1 MKRLL
6 YYPLCAIL
14 CVSMVSAALPVN
26 VIAEEIQPQDTA
38 TDQVDSGAADASDNA
53 KSDDANSGEINNELD
68 SGESDS
74 VNPAFT
80 QSISQTSLTS
90 GLSFD
95 AGQAAMPATSGYQH
109 SDSATSGG
117 VTLTVEWN
125 DPVLGQPTTFHVSA
139 TGGSGAYQY
148 RMDAPSYS
156 SPNENSYEAV
166 ADPTRGEWLSYTQEC
181 TSNDF
186 EFTMKAS
193 GTYNFRFYL
202 MDKPSGVYYM
212 RTSTYIQVSDD
223 AHPSVSSIVNDA
235 VSLAKTKTDG
245 SDYAMALY
253 LHDWLLDQLEYDH
266 SLEYS
271 SAESALTRG
280 LGTCQAYESAYSKLL
295 TAAGIENEET
305 RDTGDGHTWNAMKID
320 GQWCQV
326 DCTWDDTSENYY
338 GDLDQRHLYFGL
350 SDELMLVAHS
360 KWKNSSSSTYGKHE
374 TSLANNYFMRN
385 GKADEWAGKY
395 ASRIQEHLNAKE
407 TSFSINA
414 DNQGDPPSISGIQ
427 NGIVA
432 YAMNQRS
439 WASSNK
445 KVNLNAVSNVQVI
458 TSSTWTTKFDFKA
471 EYMSEH
477 AAVTEKLD
485 VSKFKT
491 GSDSST
497 WTAPAKDGY
506 AFAGWY
512 SDEGCAQAY
521 EDTSGTAYARF
532 VPVSEIIGFQGC
544 SLRDDGQGADVA
556 NLRFSYEFALPSGAM
571 LKKMGWDWSKPET
584 GASGYRS
591 ASSYWLAG
599 GSSAKTNIVFAG
611 VQRASVGQSTFS
623 TSYALVGKISYVTA
637 DGTGVEVTE
646 PEQRSATVSDVAAQI
661 AAGGMG
667 SSTEKQYAKKIL
679 GNQTPSTQPESGLT
693 GGIVEQ
699 LDVSR
704 FKGSTDSSTWTAPA
718 KDGYAFAGW
727 YSDEGCAQAYED
739 TSGTAYARF
748 VPVSEIIGFQGCS
761 LRDDGQGADVANLRF
776 SYEFALPSG
785 AMLKKM
791 GWDWSKPETGASG
804 YRSASSYWL
813 AGGSSA
819 KTNIVFA
826 GVQRASVGQSTFST
840 SYALVGKISYVT
852 ADGTGVEVTEPEQRS
867 ATVSDVAAQIAAGGM
882 GSPADKAY
890 ANAIL
895 KQIISER
902 NSNGL

>member
-6 YYPLCAIL
+6 YYPLCAVL

-26 VIAEEIQPQDTA
+26 VIAEEIHPQDTA
-38 TDQVDSGAADASDNA
+38 TDQVDSGAADASDNV

-74 VNPAFT
+74 MNPAFT
-80 QSISQTSLTS
+80 QSISQPSLTS
-90 GLSFD
+90 ELSLE
-95 AGQAAMPATSGYQH
+95 AKQAATPATSGYQH
-109 SDSATSGG
+109 SDSATSGS
-117 VTLTVEWN
+117 VTLIVEWN

-139 TGGSGAYQY
+139 TGGSGTYQF

-181 TSNDF
+181 MSNDF

-223 AHPSVSSIVNDA
+223 AHPSVSSIVNNA
-235 VSLAKTKTDG
+235 VALAKAETDG

-350 SDELMLVAHS
+350 SDELMLIAHS
-360 KWKNSSSSTYGKHE
+360 KWKNASSSTFGKHE
-374 TSLANNYFMRN
+374 TSLANNYFVRN
-385 GKADEWAGKY
+385 GKADEWAGKC

-439 WASSNK
+439 WTAKNK
-445 KVNLNAVSNVQVI
+445 KVNLNAVSNVTVI
-458 TSSTWTTKFDFKA
+458 SSSTWTTKFEFTA
-471 EYMSEH
+471 EYTNQY
-477 AAVTEKLD
+477 AAVTEKLN
-485 VSKFKT
+485 VSKFK
-491 GSDSST
+491 GDSDPSS
-497 WTAPAKDGY
+497 WTAPTKDGY

-512 SDEGCAQAY
+512 SDEGCAQVY
-521 EDTSGTAYARF
+521 TGTTGTAYARF
-532 VPVSEIIGFQGC
+532 VPVSEIISFQGC
-544 SLRDDGQGADVA
+544 SLRNDGQGPDVA
-556 NLRFSYEFALPSGAM
+556 NLRFSYEFTLPSDST
-571 LKKMGWDWSKPET
+571 LEKMGWDWSKSET
-584 GASGYRS
+584 GASGHR
-591 ASSYWLAG
+591 AATTYWLAG
-599 GSSAKTNIVFAG
+599 GGSAKANAVFERINRSGAG
-611 VQRASVGQSTFS
+611 GTAFS
-623 TSYALVGKISYVTA
+623 SPCALVGKISYVTA
-637 DGTGVEVTE
+637 DGTRVEAVE
-646 PEQRSATVSDVAAQI
+646 PEWRSATVSDIAAAI

-667 SSTEKQYAKKIL
+667 SSADKEYAKQIL
-679 GNQTPSTQPESGLT
+679 DNQTPSTKPESGLT
-693 GGIVEQ
+693 GGIIEK
-699 LDVSR
+699 LIVSEY
-704 FKGSTDSSTWTAPA
+704 KGSTAPSTWTAPT

-727 YSDEGCAQAYED
+727 YYDEGCTQVYAG
-739 TSGTAYARF
+739 TTGTAYARF
-748 VPVSEIIGFQGCS
+748 VPVSEIISFQGCS
-761 LRDDGQGADVANLRF
+761 LRNDGQGPDVANLRF
-776 SYEFALPSG
+776 SYEFTLPSDST
-785 AMLKKM
+785 LEKM
-791 GWDWSKPETGASG
+791 GWDWSKSETGASG
-804 YRSASSYWL
+804 HRAATTYWL
-813 AGGSSA
+813 AGGGSA
-819 KTNIVFA
+819 KANAVFERINRSGA
-826 GVQRASVGQSTFST
+826 GGTAFS
-840 SYALVGKISYVT
+840 SPCALVGKISYVT
-852 ADGTGVEVTEPEQRS
+852 ADGTRVEAVEPEWRS
-867 ATVSDVAAQIAAGGM
+867 ATVSDIAAAIAAGGM
-882 GSPADKAY
+882 GSSADKEY
-890 ANAIL
+890 ANGIL
-895 KQIISER
+895 K
-902 NSNGL
+902 N

>member
-6 YYPLCAIL
+6 YYPLCAVL

-26 VIAEEIQPQDTA
+26 VIAEEIQLQGTA
-38 TDQVDSGAADASDNA
+38 KDQVDSSAADASDNA
-53 KSDDANSGEINNELD
+53 KSDDANSGEINNGL
-68 SGESDS
+68 GGNESES
-74 VNPAFT
+74 TNSASA
-80 QSISQTSLTS
+80 QSDSQTSLTS
-90 GLSFD
+90 ELSHN

-109 SDSATSGG
+109 SDSATSGSI
-117 VTLTVEWN
+117 TLTVEWN
-125 DPVLGQPTTFHVSA
+125 DPVLGQPTIFHVSA
-139 TGGSGAYQY
+139 TGGSCAYQY

-166 ADPTRGEWLSYTQEC
+166 ADPTRGEWLTYTQEC

-223 AHPSVSSIVNDA
+223 AHPSVSNIVNKA
-235 VSLAKTKTDG
+235 VALAKANTDG
-245 SDYAMALY
+245 SEYAMALY

-271 SAESALTRG
+271 SAESAPTRG

-350 SDELMLVAHS
+350 SDELMLIAHS
-360 KWKNSSSSTYGKHE
+360 KWKNSSNSTYGKHE
-374 TSLANNYFMRN
+374 TSLANNYFVRN

-458 TSSTWTTKFDFKA
+458 TSSTWTTKYDFAA
-471 EYMSEH
+471 EYTSEY
-477 AAVTEKLD
+477 AAITEKID
-485 VSKFKT
+485 VSNYKKS
-491 GSDSST
+491 SDPSA

-512 SDEGCAQAY
+512 SDEGCTQAY
-521 EDTSGTAYARF
+521 KGTSGQAYARF

-544 SLRDDGQGADVA
+544 SLRNDGQGADVA
-556 NLRFSYEFALPSGAM
+556 NLRFSYEFTLPSGST
-571 LKKMGWDWSKPET
+571 LKGMGWNWSKSET
-584 GASGYRS
+584 GASGYQPVK
-591 ASSYWLAG
+591 SYWLAG
-599 GSSAKTNIVFAG
+599 GGSAKANIVFTEI
-611 VQRASVGQSTFS
+611 QRASAGKSTFS
-623 TSYALVGKISYVTA
+623 TSYALVGRISYVTA
-637 DGTGVEVTE
+637 DGTSVDAAE
-646 PEQRSATVSDVAAQI
+646 PVQRSATVSDVAAQI
-661 AAGGMG
+661 ATGGMG
-667 SSTEKQYAKKIL
+667 SSTEKQH
-679 GNQTPSTQPESGLT
+679 
-693 GGIVEQ
+693 
-699 LDVSR
+699 
-704 FKGSTDSSTWTAPA
+704 
-718 KDGYAFAGW
+718 
-727 YSDEGCAQAYED
+727 
-739 TSGTAYARF
+739 
-748 VPVSEIIGFQGCS
+748 
-761 LRDDGQGADVANLRF
+761 
-776 SYEFALPSG
+776 
-785 AMLKKM
+785 
-791 GWDWSKPETGASG
+791 
-804 YRSASSYWL
+804 
-813 AGGSSA
+813 
-819 KTNIVFA
+819 
-826 GVQRASVGQSTFST
+826 
-840 SYALVGKISYVT
+840 
-852 ADGTGVEVTEPEQRS
+852 
-867 ATVSDVAAQIAAGGM
+867 
-882 GSPADKAY
+882 

-895 KQIISER
+895 
-902 NSNGL
+902 G